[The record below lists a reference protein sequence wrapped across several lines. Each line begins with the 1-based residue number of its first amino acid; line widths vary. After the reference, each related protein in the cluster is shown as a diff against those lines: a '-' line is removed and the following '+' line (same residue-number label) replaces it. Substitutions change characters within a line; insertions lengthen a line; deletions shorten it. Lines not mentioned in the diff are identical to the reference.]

1 MRGLPRI
8 TANLPDLERGKQ
20 MLARVLRKRDTP
32 EPVAAWRAVPE
43 AELQALEPEAK
54 AAYIEA
60 LLPLMRRGRSI
71 GSRHLRRL
79 YQLFTFME
87 VSPERRSAMLNAL
100 HTRLRLEP
108 RDLPTFA
115 NTEVRK
121 SLMTEAVAM
130 AGRSPS
136 AEAKAYLVRLREH
149 LHVKSSDETRWE
161 QFFQRLTDA
170 ENRVAA
176 GLGKRG
182 HIVGLDD
189 RKLEIFKKAVASIG
203 VPAALIFPLGTVGLT
218 VEGIT
223 SGLIAL
229 GGGFVLPAGAAMVGG
244 IGVVVAMGVS
254 SKKILDMV
262 WPTTGAD
269 KTSIDLQRLNADAT
283 QIQHLLDDAV
293 ADASEAKLKTA
304 RDEIARI
311 VQKMLPLNE
320 AERAKLTEAFEH
332 ARVLGQR
339 YLEYLS
345 QDRAYFESNNQI
357 GADELDALLQLDT
370 PAIA

>member
-1 MRGLPRI
+1 VRGLPRI

-32 EPVAAWRAVPE
+32 EPVAAWRAAPE
-43 AELQALEPEAK
+43 GALQALEPEAK
-54 AAYIEA
+54 ATYIEA
-60 LLPLMRRGRSI
+60 LLPLLRSSRTIGR
-71 GSRHLRRL
+71 RHLRRL
-79 YQLFTFME
+79 YQLFAFME
-87 VSPERRSAMLNAL
+87 SAAEQRHAALNAL

-108 RDLPTFA
+108 RDLPAFLNA
-115 NTEVRK
+115 EVRK

-136 AEAKAYLVRLREH
+136 PEAKAYLARLREH
-149 LHVKSSDETRWE
+149 LRVKASDETRWE
-161 QFFQRLTDA
+161 QFFERLTDA

-176 GLGKRG
+176 SLGKRG

-223 SGLIAL
+223 TGLIAL
-229 GGGFVLPAGAAMVGG
+229 GGGFVLPAGAAMVAG

-254 SKKILDMV
+254 SKKILDIV

-269 KTSIDLQRLNADAT
+269 KASIDLERLNADAT
-283 QIQHLLDDAV
+283 QIQRLLDDAV
-293 ADASEAKLKTA
+293 TGASDAKLKAA
-304 RDEIARI
+304 REEIARI
-311 VQKMLPLNE
+311 VQKMLPLSD
-320 AERAKLTEAFEH
+320 AERIKLNAAFEH

-339 YLEYLS
+339 YLAYLAD
-345 QDRAYFESNNQI
+345 DRAYFERNNQL

-370 PAIA
+370 LAIA